1 MKGHR
6 HECAVIDG
14 KSDLCGK
21 SSSPQA
27 VLAQYQHRES
37 CDFSGEPMAVA
48 LESNTFVG
56 AQWLSDPQSTKVR
69 NTQRCIVSEVTRCQP
84 FRGRAPS
91 NAHMSL
97 RKCRCRLSV
106 IHGF

>member
-6 HECAVIDG
+6 RECVVIDG
-14 KSDLCGK
+14 KSDLRGK

-48 LESNTFVG
+48 LESNTFSLG
-56 AQWLSDPQSTKVR
+56 HNGFLTPKVQKSGTHR
-69 NTQRCIVSEVTRCQP
+69 D
-84 FRGRAPS
+84 A
-91 NAHMSL
+91 
-97 RKCRCRLSV
+97 
-106 IHGF
+106 